1 MKFHFLTLL
10 CGVALSAGLFTAC
23 DDTASEIGTSIAGA
37 DVKIVVDSSFTAS
50 GKTVIVNTI
59 RPKTSVQ
66 LIGRISVPEYGT
78 LESDVVTQFLP
89 STELDTAEFTYE
101 NVDSIF
107 LNLRYA
113 NSAFIGDSVAPMQ
126 LSVYPLTKQITS
138 DITSSFNPDGYY
150 NPTPLGTRTY
160 NASTFKGKTT
170 TSKEIDV
177 KLPVELGRRLFK
189 AFEDNPSDY
198 ANGQIFA
205 RDVFPGL
212 YLRSTYGSGRLTQVT
227 VCAMTV
233 YLRKIYTPAG
243 EEKPD
248 TIDAE
253 HLYYLTTPEVVSNN
267 NIRYTMS
274 DKLRDMIA
282 QGHTMMIA
290 PCGSEIEFTFPLQDI
305 ISAYRGHKGIA
316 VINGLSMSIPVD
328 SIENRLGV
336 TPPPYA
342 LMVLK
347 KDRDEFFAKNKLT
360 DNITSFYAT
369 YNSATATY
377 DFSSMRSYIT
387 TMLEK
392 DEITPEDYT
401 FSLVPVNVSFEQ
413 LANSGSYYYYQT
425 TTSETE
431 SEIQPYATS
440 PVMADVHID
449 KAKIKLTYSL
459 QTQK

>member
-1 MKFHFLTLL
+1 MKFKLITLL
-10 CGVALSAGLFTAC
+10 CSVAILAGSFTAC
-23 DDTASEIGTSIAGA
+23 DDSASEIGASIAGT
-37 DVKIVVDSSFTAS
+37 DVKIEVDSSFTAS
-50 GKTVIVNTI
+50 GKTVMVNTI

-101 NVDSIF
+101 NVDSIY
-107 LNLRYA
+107 LNLRYS

-138 DITSSFNPDGYY
+138 DIASNFNPAGYY
-150 NPTPLGTRTY
+150 STTPIGTRMY
-160 NASTFKGKTT
+160 NASTFKSEST
-170 TSKEIDV
+170 TSKNIDV

-189 AFEDNPSDY
+189 AFEDNPADY
-198 ANGQIFA
+198 ADGKIFA

-212 YLRSTYGSGRLTQVT
+212 YLRSTFGSGRLTQVT

-233 YLRKIYTPAG
+233 YLRKIYTPEG
-243 EEKPD
+243 KEKPD
-248 TIDAE
+248 TINAQ

-274 DKLRDMIA
+274 DKLRNMIA
-282 QGHTMMIA
+282 EGHTMMIA
-290 PCGSEIEFTFPLQDI
+290 PCGSEIEFTFPLRDI
-305 ISAYRGHKGIA
+305 INSYRGHKGIA
-316 VINGLSMSIPVD
+316 VINNLSMSVPVD
-328 SIENRLGV
+328 SIANKLGV
-336 TPPPYA
+336 APPPYA

-347 KDRDEFFAKNKLT
+347 KDREEFFAKNKLT

-369 YNSATATY
+369 YNEATSTY
-377 DFSSMRSYIT
+377 DFTSMRSYIT

-392 DEITPEDYT
+392 DEITADDYT
-401 FSLVPVNVSFEQ
+401 FSLVPVEVRFEN
-413 LANSGSYYYYQT
+413 LASSGNYYYQNT
-425 TTSETE
+425 VSTTE
-431 SEIQPYATS
+431 SEIQPYATA

>member
-1 MKFHFLTLL
+1 MKFKLLTFL
-10 CGVALSAGLFTAC
+10 CGTALFAGSFTAC
-23 DDTASEIGTSIAGA
+23 EDAASEIGTSITGA

-50 GKTVIVNTI
+50 GKTVLVNTI

-66 LIGRISVPEYGT
+66 LIGRISIPEYGT

-89 STELDTAEFTYE
+89 STELDTAKFTYT
-101 NVDSIF
+101 NVDSIY

-138 DITSSFNPDGYY
+138 DIASNFNPDGYY
-150 NPTPLGTRTY
+150 STTPIGTRIY
-160 NASTFKGKTT
+160 SASTFKSETP

-177 KLPVELGRRLFK
+177 KLPTELGRRLFK

-198 ANGQIFA
+198 ADGRIFA
-205 RDVFPGL
+205 RDVFPGI
-212 YLRSTYGSGRLTQVT
+212 YLRSTYGSGCLTQIT

-233 YLRKIYTPAG
+233 YLRKIYTPEG
-243 EEKPD
+243 KEEPD
-248 TIDAE
+248 TIDAQ

-267 NIRYTMS
+267 NIRYNMS
-274 DKLRDMIA
+274 DKLSSMIA

-290 PCGSEIEFTFPLQDI
+290 PCGSEIEFAFPLQEVIDT
-305 ISAYRGHKGIA
+305 YRKHKGIA
-316 VINGLSMSIPVD
+316 VINSLSMSIPVD
-328 SIENRLGV
+328 SIKNSFGV

-360 DNITSFYAT
+360 DNVTSFYAS
-369 YNSATATY
+369 YNAVTSTY

-387 TMLEK
+387 SMLEK
-392 DEITPEDYT
+392 DEITADDFT
-401 FSLVPVNVSFEQ
+401 FSLVPVNVSFEE
-413 LANSGSYYYYQT
+413 LASSGSYYFPT
-425 TTSETE
+425 TANTTE
-431 SEIQPYATS
+431 SEIQPYATA

-449 KAKIKLTYSL
+449 EAKIKFTYSL